1 VRHWRKSIKNRET
14 EEKKDSEIDRVPAVI
29 FGWDGPKEDDSKKIV
44 GLFQNISYSVV
55 HMPICLTKEESQGQY
70 DG

>member
-1 VRHWRKSIKNRET
+1 LKFRLQR
-14 EEKKDSEIDRVPAVI
+14 EKKDSEIDSVPAVI
-29 FGWDGPKEDDSKKIV
+29 AGRWGGPNGDDSKIIV

-55 HMPICLTKEESQGQY
+55 HMPICLTKEVSQGQY